1 MAPDLDT
8 FLVTVYTEV
17 DTLYQAE
24 LAPMVPD
31 RPGPDPRM
39 SDSEVL
45 TLVLVG
51 QWRGSSERALLRWA
65 RQHLCAFFPVILSQS
80 AFNRR
85 VRRLGPVLTR
95 LMLVLADVL
104 EAADS
109 PYQIVDTTPVPLARQ
124 CRGERHRLFAADEA
138 AMGRGGSDRRYYY
151 GCSLLLAVAADGP
164 ITGFVLAPADTQ
176 DRWQLDALLTWRRA
190 PAGVPWAVE
199 DIPPTH
205 RRGGGGYVGPTGPR
219 WWPDSVGRPP
229 DTGVYLADRGFGG
242 AAWLPHWEHDTGA
255 LVLPGD
261 GPDLPALTRRAHH
274 GWRQT
279 IETVNGVLADVLH
292 LPFLKAKQM
301 WGVVTR
307 VAAKCAA
314 FNLGI
319 WANRHVGR
327 EDLALDTLFPG

>member
-8 FLVTVYTEV
+8 FLVTVYTAV
-17 DTLYQAE
+17 DTRYQQDIAAM
-24 LAPMVPD
+24 LPP
-31 RPGPDPRM
+31 RPGPAPQM

-45 TLVLVG
+45 TLLLVG

-65 RQHLCAFFPVILSQS
+65 RQHLRAYFPVILSQS

-85 VRRLGPVLTR
+85 VRQLGPIVTQ
-95 LMLVLADVL
+95 LMLALADVL
-104 EAADS
+104 EAAAS

-138 AMGRGGSDRRYYY
+138 AVGRGGSDRRYYY
-151 GCSLLLAVAADGP
+151 GCSLLLAVASDGP

-176 DRWQLDALLTWRRA
+176 DRWLLDALLTWRRA
-190 PAGVPWAVE
+190 PDSEPWTVD
-199 DIPPTH
+199 DIPPAH
-205 RRGGGGYVGPTGPR
+205 RRGGGGYVGPTGSR
-219 WWPDSVGRPP
+219 WWPDSVGRLG
-229 DTGVYLADRGFGG
+229 TEVYLADQGFGG

-255 LVLPGD
+255 LVLPGAA
-261 GPDLPALTRRAHH
+261 PDLPAQTRRAHH

-292 LPFLKAKQM
+292 LPLPRAKRM

-314 FNLGI
+314 FNLGV
-319 WANRHVGR
+319 WANRHFGR
-327 EDLALDTLFPG
+327 DDLALDTLFPG